1 MRLGPLMQLKAGYE
15 SVVVGASRQAIPTD
29 TPMAIIPER
38 TFADL
43 PKPDALVVIGG
54 EADSLRALEDV
65 QLVEYV
71 RRAAAGAEWVAAI
84 STGSLLL
91 GAAGLLDGRMAATH
105 WAFAERLR
113 AYGARTQPSGWVSDG
128 KFTTAAGVSGAIDMA
143 LALGARLTSQG
154 LAQFAQLL
162 IEYDP
167 HPPFGRLDWPGLE
180 RDRERLAAL
189 MNVGMASQSPAR
201 DIAFVIYPGLTVFD
215 LVGPLQVFSALSRI
229 APQFRPR
236 VVAEQKGPIT
246 TDSGLRV
253 VPNGTFDE
261 LPRPYALFVPGGD
274 TATLKAM
281 SNPAIR
287 RYVRAAAEEAPW
299 VVSVCTGALIL
310 AGVGLLDGCE
320 VATHWAYP
328 RFLESLGARYV
339 QKRWTINGRITNSA
353 GVSAGIDTALSMV
366 SRMTDEDTARI
377 VQWLIHYDPQP
388 PFGGIDYQHM
398 KLLPRVVRGLS
409 GLRAPFYAGKARR
422 MTRQGQ

>member
-1 MRLGPLMQLKAGYE
+1 
-15 SVVVGASRQAIPTD
+15 
-29 TPMAIIPER
+29 
-38 TFADL
+38 
-43 PKPDALVVIGG
+43 
-54 EADSLRALEDV
+54 
-65 QLVEYV
+65 
-71 RRAAAGAEWVAAI
+71 
-84 STGSLLL
+84 
-91 GAAGLLDGRMAATH
+91 
-105 WAFAERLR
+105 
-113 AYGARTQPSGWVSDG
+113 
-128 KFTTAAGVSGAIDMA
+128 
-143 LALGARLTSQG
+143 
-154 LAQFAQLL
+154 
-162 IEYDP
+162 
-167 HPPFGRLDWPGLE
+167 
-180 RDRERLAAL
+180 
-189 MNVGMASQSPAR
+189 MASQSPAR

-377 VQWLIHYDPQP
+377 VQWLIHYDPEP